1 MHIICLV
8 TLMQHTKQKKTISF
22 CTQKRL
28 NMTLSFFWFSVLNLN
43 FWISVVFWFWFSKAW
58 ISTTKLKLTEAVLLF
73 VIKTGET
80 LWKYSWR
87 CWRRCSWGNKKW
99 GSCHRG
105 CSRPSLLLLKKSG
118 DFYVKM
124 SDCIRCQTKLV
135 KLMQVSTLVYRIVL

>member
-1 MHIICLV
+1 MFGNTDATH
-8 TLMQHTKQKKTISF
+8 KAKKLTISF

-28 NMTLSFFWFSVLNLN
+28 NMTLSFFWFSILNLN
-43 FWISVVFWFWFSKAW
+43 FWIGVVFWFWFSKAW

-118 DFYVKM
+118 NFYVKM
-124 SDCIRCQTKLV
+124 SDFMNV
-135 KLMQVSTLVYRIVL
+135 KQNSWNWCRSVL